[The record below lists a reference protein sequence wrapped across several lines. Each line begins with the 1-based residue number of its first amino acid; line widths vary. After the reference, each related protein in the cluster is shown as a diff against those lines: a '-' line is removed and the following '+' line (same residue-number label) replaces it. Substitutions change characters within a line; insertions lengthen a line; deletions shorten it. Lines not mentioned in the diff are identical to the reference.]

1 MAKTHIPA
9 LPLKHNY
16 LLDNLPLDVIQYEIY
31 PYLDYNSKV
40 TMNSML
46 PPQDRIRAPLKKD
59 HALSIFIHILAARL
73 SSFITNFIHSANK
86 LTRVRSMFKMYR
98 NLHLLYPLI
107 QHCKKMRDATIEK
120 MIEMSDLEYEGYDR
134 CTKYVRVNLSKLIRD
149 ELDNIHDSVPYLYEY
164 KSMACNVH
172 WSAVDAGSAEIVE
185 GLGQIP
191 EIHSMRGC
199 SACA

>member
-1 MAKTHIPA
+1 MTIKA
-9 LPLKHNY
+9 LPLNYNY

-46 PPQDRIRAPLKKD
+46 PPQDRIRTPLKKD
-59 HALSIFIHILAARL
+59 HALSIFIHFLAARL
-73 SSFITNFIHSANK
+73 SSFITKYIYSANK
-86 LTRVRSMFKMYR
+86 ITRMRSRFKMYR
-98 NLHLLYPLI
+98 NLHLMYPLF
-107 QHCKKMRDATIEK
+107 QHCRKMRDATIEK
-120 MIEMSDLEYEGYDR
+120 MIEMGDLEYEGYDR
-134 CTKYVRVNLSKLIRD
+134 CSKYVRVNLSKLIRD
-149 ELDNIHDSVPYLYEY
+149 ELDKIHDSVPYLYEY
-164 KSMACNVH
+164 KIMRCKDH

-191 EIHSMRGC
+191 DIRNVREC